1 MKSNFIS
8 YALITLAM
16 ILATVLTR
24 FLPFLFF
31 PAGKKTPKYVIYL
44 GNTLP
49 YATIGLLVVY
59 CLRGVSFTAN
69 PYGLPEVLSIAV
81 IAVLHIWKGN
91 SLLSIGGGTALY
103 MVLIQTF
110 FK

>member
-1 MKSNFIS
+1 MKYNLIS

-59 CLRGVSFTAN
+59 CLRGVSFTVQ
-69 PYGLPEVLSIAV
+69 PYGLPEALSIAV
-81 IAVLHIWKGN
+81 IAVLHLWKGN

>member
-1 MKSNFIS
+1 LKYNVIN

-31 PAGKKTPKYVIYL
+31 PAGKKTPKYVVYL

-59 CLRGVSFTAN
+59 CLRGVSFTSH

-81 IAVLHIWKGN
+81 IALLHIWKGN

-103 MVLIQTF
+103 MILVQTL

>member
-1 MKSNFIS
+1 MKYNVIS

-31 PAGKKTPKYVIYL
+31 PTGKKTPKYVIYL

-59 CLRGVSFTAN
+59 CLRGVSFTAH
-69 PYGLPEVLSIAV
+69 PYGLPEALSIAV
-81 IAVLHIWKGN
+81 IALLHIWKGN

>member
-1 MKSNFIS
+1 VKHNFNS

-31 PAGKKTPKYVIYL
+31 PAGKKTPKYITYL

-59 CLRGVSFTAN
+59 CLRGVSFTAR
-69 PYGLPEVLSIAV
+69 PYGLPEALSIAV

-91 SLLSIGGGTALY
+91 ALLSIGGGTILY
-103 MVLIQTF
+103 MTLIQTLF
-110 FK
+110 R

>member
-1 MKSNFIS
+1 MNYNLIS

-31 PAGKKTPKYVIYL
+31 PAGKKTPEYVIYL

-59 CLRGVSFTAN
+59 CLRGV
-69 PYGLPEVLSIAV
+69 
-81 IAVLHIWKGN
+81 
-91 SLLSIGGGTALY
+91 
-103 MVLIQTF
+103 
-110 FK
+110 

>member
-1 MKSNFIS
+1 LKYNIIS

-59 CLRGVSFTAN
+59 CLRGVSFTAS

-91 SLLSIGGGTALY
+91 SLLGIGGGTALY

>member
-1 MKSNFIS
+1 MV
-8 YALITLAM
+8 
-16 ILATVLTR
+16 LATVLTR

-59 CLRGVSFTAN
+59 CLRGVSFTVL

-91 SLLSIGGGTALY
+91 SLLSIGGGTVLY

-110 FK
+110 LK